1 MGAAAVLASLWQEA
15 ALPGAALEHVTLSG
29 AEPVLPSHFA
39 VGTAAQAAIAAAA
52 LAAAEFHHARG
63 GARQEVRRGHAPRRR
78 RVPLRAA
85 AACERR
91 GARRAGRD
99 RRPLPHRRWLG
110 AAARQL
116 PPPPRRHP
124 PPARL
129 RARAAT
135 RSPTRCDAR
144 EALAFE
150 AEATAAGL
158 CVAALRSFAEWDAH
172 PQGQAVPTR
181 PLLAIERIGEAPAR
195 PLPAADRPLAGVRV
209 IELTRVIAGPVCGRT
224 LAAHGAEVLRITA
237 PHLPTFAQLDID
249 TGRGKRAA
257 RLDLRREADRRA
269 LRDLVRGADV
279 FIQGY
284 RPGAIAA
291 FGFGP
296 EALARLRP
304 GIVAVSLSA
313 YGAAGPWAEKRGF
326 DSLVQT
332 ASGFNAAEAEAAREE
347 TPRAL
352 PAQALDFATGHL
364 LAFGAIAGL
373 IRRAEQGGSWHVQAS
388 LARTGHWLRGL
399 GRVADGFATPD
410 PTADDF
416 ADLMEETDTPFG
428 RVRAVRHPAILSA
441 TPAYFATSPVPPTDT
456 PAWQSAPDPRQARL
470 ARALRDN
477 LARRKQQARA
487 RRAPDG

>member
-1 MGAAAVLASLWQEA
+1 MGSARVLASLWQEA
-15 ALPGAALEHVTLSG
+15 GLPGAALDRVTLSG
-29 AEPVLPSHFA
+29 AEPILPSHFA
-39 VGTAAQAAIAAAA
+39 IGTAAQAAIAAAG

-63 GARQEVRRGHAPRRR
+63 GARQGVAVDMRHAAAEFRSERLLRVNGEARDERDAIAGLYRTADGWVRLHTNFPHHRDGILRLLGCAHERHAVADALRVRR
-78 RVPLRAA
+78 
-85 AACERR
+85 
-91 GARRAGRD
+91 
-99 RRPLPHRRWLG
+99 
-110 AAARQL
+110 
-116 PPPPRRHP
+116 
-124 PPARL
+124 
-129 RARAAT
+129 
-135 RSPTRCDAR
+135 
-144 EALAFE
+144 ALAFE

-181 PLLAIERIGEAPAR
+181 PLVAIERIGAAPVP
-195 PLPAADRPLAGVRV
+195 PLPAADRPLAGARV
-209 IELTRVIAGPVCGRT
+209 IELARVIAGPVCGRT

-257 RLDLRREADRRA
+257 QLDLRREADRRA

-296 EALARLRP
+296 DALARLHP

-313 YGAAGPWAEKRGF
+313 YGAAGPWEGKRGF

-332 ASGFNAAEAEAAREE
+332 ASGFNVAEAAAAGEE
-347 TPRAL
+347 EPRAL
-352 PAQALDFATGHL
+352 PTQALDFATGHL
-364 LAFGAIAGL
+364 LAFGAIVGL
-373 IRRAEQGGSWHVQAS
+373 IRRAERGGSWHVQAS

-399 GRVADGFATPD
+399 GRIADGFATPD

-416 ADLMEETDTPFG
+416 ADLMEESDTPFG
-428 RVRAVRHPAILSA
+428 RVRAVRHPAVLSA
-441 TPAYFATSPVPPTDT
+441 TPAHFATPPVSITADKPVWN
-456 PAWQSAPDPRQARL
+456 AAADPRQTRL

-487 RRAPDG
+487 RRAPEG